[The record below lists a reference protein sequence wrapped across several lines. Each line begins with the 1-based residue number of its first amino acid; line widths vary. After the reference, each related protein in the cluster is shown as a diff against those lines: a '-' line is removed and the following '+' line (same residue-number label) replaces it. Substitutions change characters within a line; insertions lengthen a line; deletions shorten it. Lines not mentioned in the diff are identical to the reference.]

1 MGGKSRKAKAYH
13 TRQHLTQQRLKDG
26 IESLNELFGS
36 ETSSDYFTSDM
47 TQEQIVAT
55 DHLNSC
61 VCESPPPQPLMQ
73 PDAALAMLLHSN
85 SVYKSDDLCAVRS
98 DLAPYDCAKLS
109 CPQNADFLM
118 DVAESLSA
126 PDSRLISGSG
136 EHLLL
141 TDTQYADKV
150 DLDGGK
156 IRPYMCPSLHKR
168 ADYVTFIAQ
177 IMQGGMLVPGRESRA
192 LLTPFFVKK
201 KNDKI
206 RLVLDARG
214 VNQCFRPPK
223 KPRLGS
229 CASLSELQIPE
240 GERLYISTSD
250 IKDCFYSMRAP
261 EWLHPYFP

>member
-1 MGGKSRKAKAYH
+1 
-13 TRQHLTQQRLKDG
+13 
-26 IESLNELFGS
+26 
-36 ETSSDYFTSDM
+36 M

-156 IRPYMCPSLHKR
+156 SDLICVRHFTSGPTM
-168 ADYVTFIAQ
+168 
-177 IMQGGMLVPGRESRA
+177 
-192 LLTPFFVKK
+192 
-201 KNDKI
+201 
-206 RLVLDARG
+206 
-214 VNQCFRPPK
+214 
-223 KPRLGS
+223 
-229 CASLSELQIPE
+229 SLSLLRSCRVECWFRE
-240 GERLYISTSD
+240 GRVGR
-250 IKDCFYSMRAP
+250 C
-261 EWLHPYFP
+261 